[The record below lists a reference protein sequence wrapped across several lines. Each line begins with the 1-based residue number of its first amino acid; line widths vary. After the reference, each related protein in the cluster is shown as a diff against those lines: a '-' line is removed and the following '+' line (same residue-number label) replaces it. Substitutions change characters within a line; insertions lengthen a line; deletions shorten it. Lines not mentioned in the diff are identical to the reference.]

1 MAHMTRRD
9 LLKTVAATTAG
20 AIVGAPAIGRAQSKE
35 PIPLGT
41 LCPLTGAGGAYGPD
55 MQKAIVA
62 VADRINKSGGIHGR
76 PVQLFHEDSQT
87 NPEAAVRA
95 ARKLI
100 DVNKVVALMS
110 TFASAVTLAV
120 KPLAIEGKVFYI
132 SVSGADA
139 ITEGNHGGYI
149 ARTQPNTRLQGHVY
163 GKWVLSRKEFKR
175 VAYLALQT
183 PFAVPFGDTFLGALK
198 TGGVTIAD
206 SLIYEDK
213 KPSYRSEITRVLAT
227 NPDLIMLEGYTPD
240 SVVMAKELYRASYK
254 GAILGPAFAINAK
267 FVEGAGAEV
276 AEGVW
281 AIDPA
286 PSFDSPAYKQFV
298 GAVPTADKNPY
309 APQAWDHMT
318 LVGLA
323 LAAGH
328 GEVSGTV
335 IKDHLRTIS
344 NPPGAIVTSYE
355 DGARLL
361 RDNKK
366 INYEGASGSCDFD
379 AIGDIL
385 SRPFG
390 VYQVRQGKVEQVTI
404 LNP

>member
-1 MAHMTRRD
+1 MAHVTRREV
-9 LLKTVAATTAG
+9 LKTGAAA
-20 AIVGAPAIGRAQSKE
+20 AAALIANQPVPSRAQSKE
-35 PIPLGT
+35 PIPIGT

-55 MQKAIVA
+55 MQKAIVS
-62 VADRINKSGGIHGR
+62 VAERINKGGGIHGR
-76 PVQLFHEDSQT
+76 PIQLFHEDSQT

-120 KPLAIEGKVFYI
+120 KPLAVESKVFYI

-139 ITEGNHGGYI
+139 VTEGNHGGYI
-149 ARTQPNTRLQGHVY
+149 ARTQPNTKLQGQVY
-163 GKWVLSRKEFKR
+163 AKWVVSRKEWKR
-175 VAYLALQT
+175 LALMTLQT
-183 PFAVPFGDTFLGALK
+183 PFAVPFGDNFTATVKSAGL
-198 TGGVTIAD
+198 TVSD

-213 KPSYRSEITRVLAT
+213 KASYRSEITRVLAT
-227 NPDLIMLEGYTPD
+227 NPELIMLLGYTPD
-240 SVVMAKELYRASYK
+240 SVVMAKELYRAAYK
-254 GAILGPAFAINAK
+254 GAVLGPAFAINAK

-286 PSFDSPAYKQFV
+286 PSFDSPAYKQFAA
-298 GAVPTADKNPY
+298 AVPQADKNPY
-309 APQAWDHMT
+309 APQSWDHMT

-323 LAAGH
+323 LAARR
-328 GEVSGTV
+328 GEASGTV
-335 IKDHLRTIS
+335 IKDTLRTIS
-344 NPPGAIVTSYE
+344 NPPGTVVTSYE

-361 RDNKK
+361 AEGKK

-390 VYQVRQGKVEQVTI
+390 VYQVRKGKIEQAAI
-404 LNP
+404 INP